1 VNDLD
6 AATRYARDFLLSRPA
21 LVVLRAPTGYLKTST
36 VRIAAQQVRDAVV
49 VDCRDVAQ
57 PEDLARAL
65 AASSAWST
73 TGAVARFLAFDN
85 AEAALAR
92 PPVLAAIHE
101 ALLRRAPDQTIA
113 ICTRRPFPL
122 PGEVLA
128 SAIELTLDDLAVD
141 VDAELAERGLGAGRV
156 AEIRA
161 LTLGWPMATY
171 RLASIAAGCPAE
183 MPLLAFESRALDRL
197 LLDVRLD
204 FVDRLPA
211 SQRERLLAA
220 HQNDKRAL
228 REYVEPGSRRD
239 LLASKLGRI
248 EGILLRDGAQHRI
261 PGIVLRSLEMGAA
274 TQPARPAADPAIVF
288 DVLSGEIIANGEV
301 VRLPRREYEVLANLA
316 IKSRHVPYDVLL
328 EEVWGDANDD
338 IAKLKVTVGRL
349 RKRFGFGTVQSVN
362 AGFVAGANVTCS
374 LVQLEE
380 FAGGSALL
388 AVHDVQR
395 LVAIRDRYANGKA
408 GLTRGWPWYTTW
420 AAKVDALVERAI
432 VALGRYALAHGDDA
446 LALECAR
453 EAIAIDEVGQ
463 DGHELAV
470 RALLAQ
476 GNVVAA
482 RQLLA
487 RYTVTLRRVLDIAL
501 PERLERLLRDI
512 PVVAA
517 VS

>member
-1 VNDLD
+1 LD

-36 VRIAAQQVRDAVV
+36 VRIAAQRVSDAVV

-92 PPVLAAIHE
+92 PAVLAEIHE
-101 ALLRRAPDQTIA
+101 ALRRRAPDQTIA
-113 ICTRRPFPL
+113 ICTRRSFPL
-122 PGEVLA
+122 PAEVLG

-141 VDAELAERGLGAGRV
+141 VETELAERGLPAARV

-183 MPLLAFESRALDRL
+183 APLLAFESRALDRL

-211 SQRERLLAA
+211 PQRERLLAA
-220 HQNDKRAL
+220 HQGDKHAL

-239 LLASKLGRI
+239 LLASKLART
-248 EGILLRDGAQHRI
+248 EGILLRDGVQHRI
-261 PGIVLRSLEMGAA
+261 PGILLRSLEMGAA
-274 TQPARPAADPAIVF
+274 AHPARPAADPAIVF
-288 DVLSGEIIANGEV
+288 DVLSGEIVANGAV

-316 IKSRHVPYDVLL
+316 IKGRHVPYDVLL

-362 AGFVAGANVTCS
+362 AGFVAGSNVTCS
-374 LVQLEE
+374 LAQLEE

-388 AVHDVQR
+388 ATNDVQR

-453 EAIAIDEVGQ
+453 EAIALDEVGQ
-463 DGHELAV
+463 ESHELAV
-470 RALLAQ
+470 RALMAQ

-487 RYTVTLRRVLDIAL
+487 RYGVTLRRALDIAL
-501 PERLERLLRDI
+501 PEGLAQLVRDGPAI
-512 PVVAA
+512 AA